1 MGELDAGHRGRGGA
15 VEGLS
20 QHTVGRTRS
29 PLLLVMGAVAL
40 VLVIACAAV
49 SGLLARGST
58 RQREVALKLALGAM
72 SSSAFKK
79 QQ

>member
-1 MGELDAGHRGRGGA
+1 M
-15 VEGLS
+15 
-20 QHTVGRTRS
+20 
-29 PLLLVMGAVAL
+29 LLVMGAVAL